1 MQFVNSSMP
10 NQYFKYMQQSQKTN
24 SPGAYIM
31 PIRHSIPKSTI
42 SQDLL
47 ANSLTDTQT
56 VSDSGPSPVKKMR
69 WGEPTW
75 FLFHTLA
82 HKLKDEYFNQ
92 KKNDL
97 LAVIST
103 ICSNLPCPDCAT
115 HASEYMKN
123 INFNSIKTKQDL
135 KLVFFQFHNV
145 VSQRK
150 GLPLF
155 SIDDLDPKYSMANT
169 SNIIQNFMYFFQDK
183 HFSIRMIANDMYRAK
198 IISKLK
204 GWFNDNIQYFDP

>member
-24 SPGAYIM
+24 LTGTFVM
-31 PIRHSIPKSTI
+31 PIRQSNPKTSV
-42 SQDLL
+42 SQDQL
-47 ANSLTDTQT
+47 AKVQINTQNN
-56 VSDSGPSPVKKMR
+56 SDSGPVKKMR

-82 HKLKDEYFNQ
+82 HKLKDEFFYQ

-97 LAVIST
+97 LTVIST

-123 INFNSIKTKQDL
+123 INFNAIKTKQDL
-135 KLVFFQFHNV
+135 KLVLFQFHNV

-155 SIDDLDPKYSMANT
+155 YIDDLDSKYSMANT
-169 SNIIQNFMYFFQDK
+169 SNIIQNFMHFFQDK
-183 HFSIRMIANDMYRAK
+183 HHSIRMIANDMYRSK
-198 IISKLK
+198 IIIKLK